1 MLDRW
6 PTVGLAAAVV
16 IAALALDETAAA
28 DKNNRYSVRGLGT
41 TTCGKYL
48 EMRNLNVDE
57 SDQYANWL
65 TGFLTA
71 YNWLKPET
79 YDIAPASQ
87 FDKTHLLRFIDIY
100 CGTYPTKRVI
110 DAAASFVNQ
119 VYDKRVKVGS

>member
-1 MLDRW
+1 M
-6 PTVGLAAAVV
+6 AAVV
-16 IAALALDETAAA
+16 LVAGVALSEADAA

-41 TTCGKYL
+41 TTCSKYL
-48 EMRNLNVDE
+48 EKRNLNVED
-57 SDQYANWL
+57 SDQFANWF

-87 FDKTHLLRFIDIY
+87 FDRTHLLRFIDIY
-100 CGTYPTKRVI
+100 CGTFPTKRVI
-110 DAAASFVNQ
+110 DAATSFVSQ